1 MGTLVRE
8 YTQEDIEEE
17 RSRMMVTS
25 KEIDQIIARISKV
38 LALAVNRA
46 LQPHLSAED
55 IALLTD

>member
-1 MGTLVRE
+1 
-8 YTQEDIEEE
+8 
-17 RSRMMVTS
+17 MMVTS

>member
-8 YTQEDIEEE
+8 YTQENIEEE